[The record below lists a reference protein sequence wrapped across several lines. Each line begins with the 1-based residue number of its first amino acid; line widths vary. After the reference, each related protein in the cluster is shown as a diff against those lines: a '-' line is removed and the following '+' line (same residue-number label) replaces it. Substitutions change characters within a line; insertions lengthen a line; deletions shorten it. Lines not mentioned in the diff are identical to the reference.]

1 MSRRVLLAVLI
12 LLVFLSC
19 AHTEYFLEPV
29 RFMNNHPVAPPSDP
43 LGKIFLQDITIDAN
57 SDRFVQRVVSRGN
70 FLDALE
76 TTLWGAG
83 YEVVDEP
90 ESPDT
95 FILKAKRSTRFR
107 TGVVAAEAGIP
118 HSSI

>member
-1 MSRRVLLAVLI
+1 MNRRVLLAVLM

-43 LGKIFLQDITIDAN
+43 LGKIFLQDIAIDAN
-57 SDRFVQRVVSRGN
+57 SDRFVQRDVSRDN

-76 TTLWGAG
+76 IALWGAG
-83 YEVVDEP
+83 YEVVDEA

-95 FILKAKRSTRFR
+95 FLLTAKVYTLSNR
-107 TGVVAAEAGIP
+107 GGAAEAGIP